1 MLNYLI
7 PEELIGILNLQL
19 FKLQGHRNNR
29 LRKAVYAT
37 PPSLHILHHCTLEIV
52 SPLSVFGQVSDK
64 PVSLPLFFVWIRYQ
78 ESRPIQSKSSP
89 LFSLLINERERER
102 ETDYDGKGHTL
113 PNAWS

>member
-1 MLNYLI
+1 M
-7 PEELIGILNLQL
+7 LQL
-19 FKLQGHRNNR
+19 FKLQGHRNISTNR

-64 PVSLPLFFVWIRYQ
+64 PVSLPLIFVWIRYQ

-89 LFSLLINERERER
+89 LFSLLINERESMREKVIHCQMHGLDLC
-102 ETDYDGKGHTL
+102 EKNHL
-113 PNAWS
+113 VVQ